1 MPQTDYK
8 HYGLRLGPF
17 PLRNAGRFSEIPH
30 KCRRSF
36 LPRGVRLVCSAGRC
50 ILMMCLGPANIISFL
65 HFCNFCKLQTV
76 DCWLLTADCKLIAGQ
91 QKGRNCSRVLTQ
103 RMATIA
109 ASLMS
114 SKMRATM
121 KSWPGSKPRP
131 IPRWPTPL
139 GIPHRPAR
147 HSHPLFAHLSHCTR
161 VIKCN
166 FIATIGG
173 PYKKYVGCGF

>member
-1 MPQTDYK
+1 MQAKLFAERCST
-8 HYGLRLGPF
+8 RLFCRSMHFNDVPGPRKYNF
-17 PLRNAGRFSEIPH
+17 VFA
-30 KCRRSF
+30 F
-36 LPRGVRLVCSAGRC
+36 LQL
-50 ILMMCLGPANIISFL
+50 
-65 HFCNFCKLQTV
+65 LQTA
-76 DCWLLTADCKLIAGQ
+76 DCRLLTADCKLIAGQ

-173 PYKKYVGCGF
+173 PYKKYVGCGFWP